1 MDSLQKIKFK
11 SVEEYLASIP
21 QNKRVFLEE
30 IRNAIKQI
38 VPQAEEIISYNMPAF
53 SFYGILLY
61 YAAHKDHI
69 GFYLGNAKLITL
81 LSEEL
86 KGFETSKGTIKIPFK
101 EPLPIDL
108 IKEIA
113 IKRAGENLE
122 RNRTKLKKKG

>member
-53 SFYGILLY
+53 SYYGILLY
-61 YAAHKDHI
+61 YAVYRDHI
-69 GFYLGNAKLITL
+69 GFYPGNAKLITL
-81 LSEEL
+81 LSDEL

-108 IKEIA
+108 IKKITEM
-113 IKRAGENLE
+113 RAGENLE
-122 RNRTKLKKKG
+122 RFKKKLKKKG